1 MNKVNSGLEARLNA
15 SNAFLIYSIIKSY
28 KKIEEELRK
37 FLKPFGISLQQYNV
51 LKILRGSKKPISTS
65 VLRERMVQPMTDAS
79 RLVERLYL
87 KGWVDKKECR
97 TDKRLVDISI
107 SKEGISFLN
116 NVTSTDIVI
125 ERLFQKMTQQEA
137 YTLNRLLNKMRS

>member
-1 MNKVNSGLEARLNA
+1 MNEINSGLEVKLDT
-15 SNAFLIYSIIKSY
+15 SNTFLIYSIIKSY
-28 KKIEEELRK
+28 KKVEEELRK

-65 VLRERMVQPMTDAS
+65 VIKERMAQPMTDAS

-87 KGWVDKKECR
+87 RGWVDKKECD

-107 SKEGISFLN
+107 SKKGISFLK
-116 NVTSTDIVI
+116 NVSSTDTVI

-137 YTLNRLLNKMRS
+137 TTLNRLLNKMRS

>member
-1 MNKVNSGLEARLNA
+1 METLNA